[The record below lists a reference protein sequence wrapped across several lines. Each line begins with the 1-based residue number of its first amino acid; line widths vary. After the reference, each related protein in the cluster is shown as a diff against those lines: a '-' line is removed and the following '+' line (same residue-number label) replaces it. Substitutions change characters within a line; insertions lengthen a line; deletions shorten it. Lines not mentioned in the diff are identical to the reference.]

1 MATCPSCSTEV
12 SASNAFCHAC
22 GARVAVSPVV
32 GSESALT
39 RTNMSGAD
47 LRPADRGPFPARDSE
62 HRGRFLPGTIV
73 ANRYRVVA
81 LLGRGGMG
89 EVYRADDLKL
99 DQPVA
104 LKFLPRSLVR
114 DGARLE
120 RIHNEVRV
128 ARQISHPNVCRVHD
142 IGEMSGEHFLSMEY
156 VDGEDLASLLRRIG
170 RMPVHKGI
178 EIARQLC
185 AGLAVAHG
193 NSVLH
198 RDLKPANVMIDGR
211 GRVKITDFGLAVISD
226 RLGANELAGTPAYM
240 APEQVRGAPASV
252 KTDIYALGL
261 VLYEMFTGNRA
272 FKEATFASRAR
283 ESRNDTPP
291 MPSAVLPE
299 IDPAVERVV
308 VHCMD
313 WDPARRP
320 ASALAVAAALPG
332 GDPLAAALAAGE
344 TPSPE
349 MVAAAGGV
357 GSLRPAVAWGGFAV
371 IVAGFMSLTIAS
383 DKVSA
388 YRLLAGSKSPELL
401 TERARSI
408 LASFGYGSE
417 ALDTA
422 VGFDLRDE
430 YLQHLEKQGQVGV
443 RERLEFWYRESP
455 HYLVPW
461 RLRWWASLDDPPAT
475 LVGMKTVVLD
485 PQGRLLEFR
494 AVPQQIDTSQE
505 NSRET
510 DWSAMYVAAQLAP
523 QCLKAA
529 RSTWNPP
536 IYADAKAAWEGVFPA
551 QPDIPIRI
559 ESAAYRGRVVYFTVI
574 DPWTRSTSSVQSGS
588 VTNINTTRSASVATS
603 AVLMVLMTAAVLVAR
618 RNVRLGRGDPKGAS
632 RLALYVLLLGALSFV
647 MGASHVS
654 GTVEEFGLFLSA
666 LASYLLYAA
675 VFWLLYL
682 ALEPHVRR
690 QWPER
695 MIAWTR
701 LLSGRIRDP
710 LIGRDI
716 LVGGAFA
723 VGVYGLVILAP
734 AGLPASAAAIVFDDR
749 SLLTLRT
756 CVGLL
761 SRVQIAAI
769 GQGLML
775 MFLLVLFTFV
785 LRKRSLAIAGLWLTL
800 AFVNGLGVTDW
811 HNAAYILGALLG
823 PTIVTLVLVRFG
835 VLALMST
842 FTFFSLIQWY
852 PVTGDLSAWYSF
864 ATMFAMFACLALA
877 GASLYTTLGGKPF
890 AGWKVIEEP

>member
-1 MATCPSCSTEV
+1 L
-12 SASNAFCHAC
+12 
-22 GARVAVSPVV
+22 PVV
-32 GSESALT
+32 GSESDLT
-39 RTNMSGAD
+39 RTNQSGAD
-47 LRPADRGPFPARDSE
+47 LRPADHGPFPARDSGR
-62 HRGRFLPGTIV
+62 HGRFLPGTII
-73 ANRYRVVA
+73 ADRYRIVA

-104 LKFLPRSLVR
+104 LKFLPRNLAR
-114 DGARLE
+114 DGARLA
-120 RIHNEVRV
+120 RFHNEVRV

-142 IGEMSGEHFLSMEY
+142 IGEVSGEHFLSMEY

-170 RMPVHKGI
+170 RMPVDKGI

-211 GRVKITDFGLAVISD
+211 GRVKIADFGLAVVSD

-272 FKEATFASRAR
+272 FKEATFASRAS
-283 ESRNDTPP
+283 ESRNSTPP
-291 MPSAVLPE
+291 MPAAVLPE

-308 VHCMD
+308 VRCMD

-357 GSLRPAVAWGGFAV
+357 GSLRLAVAWGCFAV
-371 IVAGFMSLTIAS
+371 IVAGLVSLTIAG
-383 DKVSA
+383 DRVSA

-401 TERARSI
+401 TERARSV
-408 LASFGYGSE
+408 LASFGYGSQP
-417 ALDTA
+417 LDTA

-430 YLQHLEKQGQVGV
+430 YLLHLEKQGQVGV
-443 RERLEFWYRESP
+443 KERLAFWYRESP
-455 HYLVPW
+455 QYLVPW

-505 NSRET
+505 NSREM
-510 DWSAMYVAAQLAP
+510 DWSAMFAAAELLP
-523 QCLKAA
+523 QSLTAA

-536 IYADAKAAWEGVFPA
+536 VYADAKAAWEGVFPA
-551 QPDIPIRI
+551 QPDIPIRV
-559 ESAAYRGRVVYFTVI
+559 ESAAYRGRVVYFAVM

-588 VTNINTTRSASVATS
+588 VTNAIATTRSASVATS
-603 AVLMVLMTAAVLVAR
+603 VVLMVLMAAAALVAR
-618 RNVRLGRGDPKGAS
+618 RNVRLGRGDQKGAS

-654 GTVEEFGLFLSA
+654 GTVEEFGLFLGA
-666 LASYLLYAA
+666 LSSHLLYAA

-723 VGVYGLVILAP
+723 VGSYGLVVLAP

-749 SLLTLRT
+749 SLLAVRT

-761 SRVQIAAI
+761 SRVQITAI
-769 GQGLML
+769 GQGLTL
-775 MFLLVLFTFV
+775 MFLLVLLTFV

-800 AFVNGLGVTDW
+800 ALVNGLSVTNW
-811 HNAAYILGALLG
+811 HDPAYVLAWLSG
-823 PTIVTLVLVRFG
+823 PTIATLVLVRFG
-835 VLALMST
+835 VLALISAGT
-842 FTFFSLIQWY
+842 FLSLMQWY
-852 PVTGDLSAWYSF
+852 PVTADLSAWYSF
-864 ATMFAMFACLALA
+864 ATMFAMSACLALA
-877 GASLYTTLGGKPF
+877 GAGLYTTLGGKPF